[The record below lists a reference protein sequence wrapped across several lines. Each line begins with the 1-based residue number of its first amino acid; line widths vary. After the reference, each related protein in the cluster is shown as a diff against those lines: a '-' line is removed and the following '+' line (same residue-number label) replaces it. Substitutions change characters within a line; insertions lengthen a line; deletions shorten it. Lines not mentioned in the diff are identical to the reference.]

1 MPPTPLLDR
10 LVGLIAWL
18 TDRLA
23 GTGKPAGGSHVG
35 NAPAADDPAPLDAT
49 GVNTILARLGRIL
62 ARFRAVAATPIP
74 PPKPAEKPP
83 EPRFIPTHILTYHP
97 IEPEPE
103 PPPPAH
109 IEPPSTYRWLLRVA
123 PHLIP
128 GRTLVEDFLRD
139 ADTQAA
145 LAADYRLGPI
155 LRPLAWML
163 GVDRKLLPAPAR
175 RPRPP
180 VVVCGGRSEVAAA
193 VAEYTAARA
202 EGGPSFNILTLCY
215 KPRKTGRPRRL
226 VWCGKHGY
234 VVPDGVDLWH

>member
-23 GTGKPAGGSHVG
+23 GTGKPAGGSR
-35 NAPAADDPAPLDAT
+35 AAGDPAPLDAT

-163 GVDRKLLPAPAR
+163 GVDRALLPASRLR
-175 RPRPP
+175 RRLVILVP
-180 VVVCGGRSEVAAA
+180 GGRTDAAA
-193 VAEYTAARA
+193 AAAEYAAARA
-202 EGGPSFNILTLCY
+202 DSGPGFEILTLCY
-215 KPRKTGRPRRL
+215 PLARKGRDRRP
-226 VWCGKHGY
+226 VWRGSNGLAL
-234 VVPDGVDLWH
+234 PEGVEIWC